1 MEAAT
6 VDQELIAISDPER
19 LQTGNVA
26 VYPPHLHPRA
36 YGSLAGAVERL
47 RDAVDTGN
55 APAPLGQVDRVATRA
70 TADVE
75 RASGRG
81 VALAELDHRRGRLL
95 ALPGRDSQPVE
106 ERVGVHNRRP

>member
-1 MEAAT
+1 PTAGPDGLPAGD
-6 VDQELIAISDPER
+6 VAGDPAHFHARTRGPLAR
-19 LQTGNVA
+19 L
-26 VYPPHLHPRA
+26 L
-36 YGSLAGAVERL
+36 ERL
-47 RDAVDTGN
+47 RDAVDTGH

-81 VALAELDHRRGRLL
+81 VARAELDHGRGGLL

-106 ERVGVHNRRP
+106 ERVGVHDRRP